1 MSAPLST
8 QAISRAAGG
17 SVRRARSAGGDTI
30 GTILALAA
38 ALLYGSADFL
48 GGAAARKARPLA
60 VLAVSAPAGA
70 VVMVIAALVGSALA
84 GGRPGAGLGGS
95 LGVAGLAWG
104 AAAGATGAIGL
115 LLFYQGFSTAP
126 MSVVAPVSAL
136 AAALLPLGVAVAQG
150 ERPGPLVVAGGATCL
165 AAVVLVSLQGT
176 SESRSAADRFRGLGW
191 GLASGLMFGLF
202 FLFFRIAGAS
212 GVLWPVAVARLAGTV
227 IAFGA
232 CLLARVRPSWSV
244 RARGPLVMAAVS
256 GAGDAAANVCYVLA
270 TRTGLFGIAVVIT
283 ALYPGMTVLL
293 ARLVLGERMRS
304 WQRVG
309 LILAGA
315 GLVLVTI

>member
-227 IAFGA
+227 IALGA

-256 GAGDAAANVCYVLA
+256 GAVDAAANVCYVLA

>member
-1 MSAPLST
+1 M
-8 QAISRAAGG
+8 
-17 SVRRARSAGGDTI
+17 

-84 GGRPGAGLGGS
+84 SGPPGTGLAGS

-115 LLFYQGFSTAP
+115 LLFYVGFSTAP

-150 ERPGPLVVAGGATCL
+150 ERPGPLVIAGGATCL
-165 AAVVLVSLQGT
+165 GAVVLVSLQPT
-176 SESRSAADRFRGLGW
+176 SKTRSAADRFRGLGW

-227 IAFGA
+227 IAFAA
-232 CLLARVRPSWSV
+232 CLLARVRPGWSV

-256 GAGDAAANVCYVLA
+256 GAVDAAANVCYVLA

>member
-1 MSAPLST
+1 M
-8 QAISRAAGG
+8 
-17 SVRRARSAGGDTI
+17 

-84 GGRPGAGLGGS
+84 SGPGAGLAGS
-95 LGVAGLAWG
+95 AGVAGLAWG

-115 LLFYQGFSTAP
+115 LLFYVGFSTAP

-176 SESRSAADRFRGLGW
+176 NESRSAADRFRGLGW

-227 IAFGA
+227 IAFAA
-232 CLLARVRPSWSV
+232 CLLARVRPGWSV
-244 RARGPLVMAAVS
+244 RARGPLVMAAAS